1 MTSPNPSNIPQG
13 AEASFQK
20 SFEELLAGLEST
32 IAQLAEGTAP
42 LDELV
47 AAHQRAAGL
56 LSEAE
61 QRLESLKVRADQLI
75 VAVHSVSPGLIAAPA
90 RKA

>member
-1 MTSPNPSNIPQG
+1 MSAPNPDLAAPPT
-13 AEASFQK
+13 
-20 SFEELLAGLEST
+20 FEELLGHLET
-32 IAQLAEGTAP
+32 NIALLAEGKAP

-61 QRLESLKVRADQLI
+61 ARLGELKARADRL
-75 VAVHSVSPGLIAAPA
+75 VSSL
-90 RKA
+90 RE

>member
-1 MTSPNPSNIPQG
+1 VSAGDSP
-13 AEASFQK
+13 K
-20 SFEELLAGLEST
+20 VSFEELLVRLEGT

-56 LSEAE
+56 IAEAE
-61 QRLESLKVRADQLI
+61 GRLDELKARADRLVTSLHSDSPI
-75 VAVHSVSPGLIAAPA
+75 VNAAPA
-90 RKA
+90 RKE

>member
-1 MTSPNPSNIPQG
+1 MSLFDPPEERKSSPPRE
-13 AEASFQK
+13 EAGGVA
-20 SFEELLAGLEST
+20 FEELLARLEGT

-56 LSEAE
+56 LVEAE
-61 QRLESLKVRADQLI
+61 ERLGELKARADRLVSSLKE
-75 VAVHSVSPGLIAAPA
+75 
-90 RKA
+90 

>member
-1 MTSPNPSNIPQG
+1 MSSGDQVTAG
-13 AEASFQK
+13 
-20 SFEELLAGLEST
+20 FEETLASLEKT

-56 LSEAE
+56 LSDAE
-61 QRLESLKVRADQLI
+61 ERLVALKARAERLARQL
-75 VAVHSVSPGLIAAPA
+75 AE
-90 RKA
+90 

>member
-1 MTSPNPSNIPQG
+1 VSLPLPLDEKL
-13 AEASFQK
+13 A
-20 SFEELLAGLEST
+20 FEELLARLEGT

-56 LSEAE
+56 LAEAE
-61 QRLESLKVRADQLI
+61 ERLGELKTRADRLVSSLKE
-75 VAVHSVSPGLIAAPA
+75 
-90 RKA
+90 

>member
-1 MTSPNPSNIPQG
+1 MTSPEQLQLG
-13 AEASFQK
+13 EEQEAQAL
-20 SFEELLAGLEST
+20 SFEALLARLEST
-32 IAQLAEGTAP
+32 ISLLADGTAP

-61 QRLESLKVRADQLI
+61 ERLASLKARADRLV
-75 VAVHSVSPGLIAAPA
+75 VAIKG
-90 RKA
+90 

>member
-1 MTSPNPSNIPQG
+1 MTSPEQLQLG
-13 AEASFQK
+13 EEQEALAL
-20 SFEELLAGLEST
+20 SFEALLARLEST
-32 IAQLAEGTAP
+32 ISLLADGTAP

-61 QRLESLKVRADQLI
+61 ERLASLKARADRLV
-75 VAVHSVSPGLIAAPA
+75 VAIKG
-90 RKA
+90 

>member
-1 MTSPNPSNIPQG
+1 MTSPEQLQLG
-13 AEASFQK
+13 DEQEAQAL
-20 SFEELLAGLEST
+20 SFEALLARLEST
-32 IAQLAEGTAP
+32 ISLLADGTAP

-61 QRLESLKVRADQLI
+61 ERLASLKARADRLV
-75 VAVHSVSPGLIAAPA
+75 VAIKG
-90 RKA
+90 

>member
-1 MTSPNPSNIPQG
+1 MSAPHQPT
-13 AEASFQK
+13 
-20 SFEELLAGLEST
+20 FEELLASLEGN
-32 IAQLAEGTAP
+32 IAQLADGTAP

-61 QRLESLKVRADQLI
+61 ARLGELKARADRL
-75 VAVHSVSPGLIAAPA
+75 VSAL
-90 RKA
+90 RE